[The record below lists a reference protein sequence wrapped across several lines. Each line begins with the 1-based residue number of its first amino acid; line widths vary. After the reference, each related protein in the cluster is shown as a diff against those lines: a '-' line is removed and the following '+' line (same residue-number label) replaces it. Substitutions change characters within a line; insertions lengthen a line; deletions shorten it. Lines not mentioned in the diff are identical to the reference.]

1 MEKISIDKISFYL
14 LYLLIPSIIF
24 SNALANILLVVLGF
38 FSCYLI
44 FKKQIQIPSWLIY
57 FFILVLYYFL
67 HPTNFLI
74 EWNHLDYKNLIKILF
89 LIRFPLLVIL
99 ILYLAKK
106 EINVK
111 YFKIIFIILSL
122 LLFLLSIDIIFQ
134 FIFKVD
140 IFGIK
145 PGQWDDN
152 INDFKRYSGF
162 FGDELIGGAYLYL
175 NSFLILYFLINKN
188 LQNKRNFFLIL
199 IFLILISVILSG
211 ERVALFKY
219 LLLITIFIFFIIPDF
234 KKQKFILIFTFF
246 LLGILIYNNE
256 TLKKRYIQGT
266 FNEIGSVEKIKNN
279 SYHYLHYVTAINI
292 FKDNVLFGAGYK
304 SFPLECKKYDEQ
316 YYDLEKRKAITS
328 CSTHPHNMIFQIL
341 SSGGIIGFIIF
352 LLFLSKLILFLSN
365 SKNYL
370 LITYV
375 LVFYLPIIPSGSI
388 FTSWINFNF
397 WLILGLS
404 LVYEKLKINK
414 KDLL

>member
-1 MEKISIDKISFYL
+1 
-14 LYLLIPSIIF
+14 
-24 SNALANILLVVLGF
+24 
-38 FSCYLI
+38 
-44 FKKQIQIPSWLIY
+44 
-57 FFILVLYYFL
+57 
-67 HPTNFLI
+67 
-74 EWNHLDYKNLIKILF
+74 
-89 LIRFPLLVIL
+89 
-99 ILYLAKK
+99 
-106 EINVK
+106 
-111 YFKIIFIILSL
+111 
-122 LLFLLSIDIIFQ
+122 
-134 FIFKVD
+134 
-140 IFGIK
+140 
-145 PGQWDDN
+145 
-152 INDFKRYSGF
+152 
-162 FGDELIGGAYLYL
+162 
-175 NSFLILYFLINKN
+175 
-188 LQNKRNFFLIL
+188 
-199 IFLILISVILSG
+199 
-211 ERVALFKY
+211 
-219 LLLITIFIFFIIPDF
+219 
-234 KKQKFILIFTFF
+234 LIFTFF

>member
-1 MEKISIDKISFYL
+1 MVDLLFHISFVLFFTSNQFFKCIEL
-14 LYLLIPSIIF
+14 LNY
-24 SNALANILLVVLGF
+24 
-38 FSCYLI
+38 
-44 FKKQIQIPSWLIY
+44 
-57 FFILVLYYFL
+57 
-67 HPTNFLI
+67 
-74 EWNHLDYKNLIKILF
+74 ENLIKIF

-111 YFKIIFIILSL
+111 YFKIIFIILSI

-145 PGQWDDN
+145 PGQWDEN

-175 NSFLILYFLINKN
+175 NSFLILYFLTNRN
-188 LQNKRNFFLIL
+188 LQNKRNIFLIL
-199 IFLILISVILSG
+199 IFLILISVIFSG

-219 LLLITIFIFFIIPDF
+219 LLLLTIFTFFLLPDF
-234 KKQKFILIFTFF
+234 KKKKFILIFTFF
-246 LLGILIYNNE
+246 FLSIFIYNNE
-256 TLKKRYIQGT
+256 TLKKRYVQST
-266 FNEIGSVEKIKNN
+266 FSEIGSVEKIKNN

-316 YYDLEKRKAITS
+316 YNDLKKRKAVTS
-328 CSTHPHNMIFQIL
+328 CSSHPHNMIFQIL

-352 LLFLSKLILFLSN
+352 LLFLSKLILFLLN

-370 LITYV
+370 LVTYV
-375 LVFYLPIIPSGSI
+375 LVFYLPIVPSGSI

-397 WLILGLS
+397 WLILEVPIDYFGRTH
-404 LVYEKLKINK
+404 KDGKKIKFTDGFRAIRSIIKYNM
-414 KDLL
+414 